1 MISRTLKRFYKPIV
15 VERGILLEKRYA
27 LPIFF
32 FRLFT
37 QGSPEIRAGPRLKK
51 NFSRPFGPHFGLK
64 IRGGEPGPP
73 GPSPR
78 SATARFLYPHLFPP
92 GNKVILIFNWT
103 KTLYQNNLKN
113 IAFFFTFFGA

>member
-32 FRLFT
+32 FRLFV
-37 QGSPEIRAGPRLKK
+37 QGSPEIRAGLRLKK
-51 NFSRPFGPHFGLK
+51 NFFRPFGPHFGLK
-64 IRGGEPGPP
+64 RRRGARSP

-78 SATARFLYPHLFPP
+78 SATARVLYPHYFISTR
-92 GNKVILIFNWT
+92 K
-103 KTLYQNNLKN
+103 
-113 IAFFFTFFGA
+113 